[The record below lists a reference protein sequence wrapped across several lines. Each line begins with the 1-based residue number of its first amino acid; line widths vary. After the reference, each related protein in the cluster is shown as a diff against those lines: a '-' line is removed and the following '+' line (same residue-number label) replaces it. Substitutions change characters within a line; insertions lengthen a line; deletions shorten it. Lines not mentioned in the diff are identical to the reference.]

1 MQTRKYTNGLL
12 EMVEEGWVD
21 KDRVIQAL
29 SMYMSD
35 DEVRDCM
42 RLNEIKTIEELEEEM
57 LENQ

>member
-42 RLNEIKTIEELEEEM
+42 RLNEIKTIEELEEES

>member
-12 EMVEEGWVD
+12 DMVEEGWVD

-42 RLNEIKTIEELEEEM
+42 RLNEIKTMEELEEEM
-57 LENQ
+57 EE

>member
-12 EMVEEGWVD
+12 QMVEEGWVD
-21 KDRVIQAL
+21 KDYVIQVL

-42 RLNEIKTIEELEEEM
+42 KLNEIKTIEELEEEM
-57 LENQ
+57 AE

>member
-57 LENQ
+57 EE

>member
-21 KDRVIQAL
+21 KDYVIQVL

-42 RLNEIKTIEELEEEM
+42 KLNEIKTIEELEEEM
-57 LENQ
+57 EE

>member
-1 MQTRKYTNGLL
+1 MQARKYTNGLL

-35 DEVRDCM
+35 DEVRECM
-42 RLNEIKTIEELEEEM
+42 QLNEIKTIEELEEEI
-57 LENQ
+57 L

>member
-21 KDRVIQAL
+21 KDYVIQVL
-29 SMYMSD
+29 SMYLSD

-42 RLNEIKTIEELEEEM
+42 KLNEIKTIEELEEEM
-57 LENQ
+57 EE

>member
-21 KDRVIQAL
+21 KDYVIQVL
-29 SMYMSD
+29 SMYLSD

-42 RLNEIKTIEELEEEM
+42 KLNEIKTMEELEEEM
-57 LENQ
+57 EE

>member
-12 EMVEEGWVD
+12 QMVEEGWVD

-29 SMYMSD
+29 SMYMSE

-42 RLNEIKTIEELEEEM
+42 KLNEIKTIEELEEEM
-57 LENQ
+57 AE